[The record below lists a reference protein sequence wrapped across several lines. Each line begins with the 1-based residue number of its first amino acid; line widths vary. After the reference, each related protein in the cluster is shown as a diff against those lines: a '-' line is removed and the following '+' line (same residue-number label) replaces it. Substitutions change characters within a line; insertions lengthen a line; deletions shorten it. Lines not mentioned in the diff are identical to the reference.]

1 MEEENIVANNNV
13 KKDEINTYIDMT
25 WNDIKGEFD
34 DIKSKKFEDEYLAYL
49 KEKALQ
55 IAEFSPKI
63 DAKLSVLEEY
73 IAENMYK

>member
-1 MEEENIVANNNV
+1 MEEENIVTNNNV

-25 WNDIKGEFD
+25 WSDIKGEFD
-34 DIKSKKFEDEYLAYL
+34 DIKSKKFEDDYLAYL

-63 DAKLSVLEEY
+63 DVKLSVLEEY

>member
-1 MEEENIVANNNV
+1 MEEENIVTNSSV

-25 WNDIKGEFD
+25 WSDIKGEFD

-55 IAEFSPKI
+55 IAVISPKI
-63 DAKLSVLEEY
+63 VAKLSVLEEY

>member
-25 WNDIKGEFD
+25 WSDIKEEFD

-55 IAEFSPKI
+55 IAEISPKI

>member
-1 MEEENIVANNNV
+1 MEEENIVASNNV

-25 WNDIKGEFD
+25 WKDIKGEFD

>member
-1 MEEENIVANNNV
+1 MEEENIVTNSSV

-25 WNDIKGEFD
+25 WSDIKGEFD
-34 DIKSKKFEDEYLAYL
+34 DIKSKKFEDDYLAYL

-55 IAEFSPKI
+55 IAENSPKV
-63 DAKLSVLEEY
+63 DVKLSVLEEY

>member
-1 MEEENIVANNNV
+1 MEEENIVTNSSV

-25 WNDIKGEFD
+25 WSDIKGEFD
-34 DIKSKKFEDEYLAYL
+34 DIKSKKFEDDYLAYL

-55 IAEFSPKI
+55 IAEISPKI
-63 DAKLSVLEEY
+63 DAKLSLLEEY

>member
-1 MEEENIVANNNV
+1 MKNDFVNPDL
-13 KKDEINTYIDMT
+13 KKVG
-25 WNDIKGEFD
+25 DIKGEFD
-34 DIKSKKFEDEYLAYL
+34 DIKSKKFEDEYLSYL

-63 DAKLSVLEEY
+63 DVKLSVLEEY

>member
-55 IAEFSPKI
+55 IAEISPKI
-63 DAKLSVLEEY
+63 DAKLSLLEEY

>member
-1 MEEENIVANNNV
+1 MEEENIVTNSSV

-25 WNDIKGEFD
+25 WSDIKGEFD

-55 IAEFSPKI
+55 IAEISPKI

>member
-55 IAEFSPKI
+55 IAEISPKI

>member
-1 MEEENIVANNNV
+1 MEEDNIVASNNV

>member
-1 MEEENIVANNNV
+1 MEEENIVTNNNV

-25 WNDIKGEFD
+25 WKDIKGEFD

-55 IAEFSPKI
+55 IAEISPKI

>member
-34 DIKSKKFEDEYLAYL
+34 DIKSKKFEDDYLAYL

-63 DAKLSVLEEY
+63 DTKLSLLEEY

>member
-55 IAEFSPKI
+55 IAEISPKI
-63 DAKLSVLEEY
+63 DAKLSVLEEC